1 MANFEQNKPIETVEN
16 HVEITPTPGPP
27 LQPGLHVFQLV
38 VEDQAG
44 NRSAPASIEVIVR
57 DTTAPTAVLRLV
69 VPQRENP
76 DAWPEAGKPFALSAE
91 GSTDFGGG
99 PIVKY
104 IWTLVSAPVRTR
116 VPPIVLD
123 PSVVRPPV
131 EPLDPVVVNPPVV
144 RPVEPLNPVVV
155 NPNIRPVEPVNP
167 VVVNPN
173 VRPVEPLNPVVV
185 NPAVVRPPVGPANPV
200 VVNPAG
206 VPPRR
211 REDR

>member
-16 HVEITPTPGPP
+16 HVEITPTNGRL

-44 NRSAPASIEVIVR
+44 NRSAPASIEVIIR

-69 VPQRENP
+69 VPQKENP
-76 DAWPEAGKPFALSAE
+76 DAWPEAGKPFELSAE
-91 GSTDFGGG
+91 GSSDFGGG

-104 IWTLVSAPVRTR
+104 IWTLVSAPVKTRT
-116 VPPIVLD
+116 PPLVVD
-123 PSVVRPPV
+123 PPLVIDPPVVRPPV
-131 EPLDPVVVNPPVV
+131 EPLTPVVVNPPVV
-144 RPVEPLNPVVV
+144 RP
-155 NPNIRPVEPVNP
+155 
-167 VVVNPN
+167 
-173 VRPVEPLNPVVV
+173 PVEPLTPVVV
-185 NPAVVRPPVGPANPV
+185 NPAVVRPPVGPINPPGRDALIGV
-200 VVNPAG
+200 PRDEPIVQPG